1 MKKLAL
7 TLTIGL
13 LACLLVTPALAKDLR
28 IGVVDVED
36 IINKSPDYK
45 RIESNLKRKSEELGR
60 PLQQREREL
69 GQQLEDFQKQA
80 QAGIIKDEARQ
91 RKESEFQRKL
101 EDIQKSRDQAART
114 FQDYYQREMKPLMD
128 KLNRAVEQ
136 VASEDDLDVVFPK
149 AGIFLKNK
157 SLDVTEKVR
166 SRFR

>member
-13 LACLLVTPALAKDLR
+13 LACLLITPALAKDLR

-114 FQDYYQREMKPLMD
+114 FQEYYQREMKPLMD

-136 VASEDDLDVVFPK
+136 VATEDDLDIVFPK
-149 AGIFLKNK
+149 AGIYLKNK
-157 SLDVTEKVR
+157 SLDITEKVR

>member
-28 IGVVDVED
+28 IGVVDIED

-45 RIESNLKRKSEELGR
+45 RIESSLKRKSEELGR

-69 GQQLEDFQKQA
+69 SQQLADFQKQA

-101 EDIQKSRDQAART
+101 EEIQKSRDQAART
-114 FQDYYQREMKPLMD
+114 FQNYYQREMKPLMD

-136 VASEDDLDVVFPK
+136 VANEENLDIVFPK
-149 AGIFLKNK
+149 SGIFLKNK
-157 SLDVTEKVR
+157 SLDITEKVR